1 MMSFINKYNSD
12 SQYIFT
18 MAAMPLHAYALR
30 MYASVVAFVYRLSVG
45 FKFNFKSYLT
55 CEFILTYV
63 HVNDVWH
70 VAVLKSDVRLKDFYI
85 APLHMYNVPVLPLLR
100 DKYTGRSLGRIADV
114 SMVGSELTRL
124 GTDSHA
130 DISCI
135 GSSGRILRV
144 HENRT
149 CLVRP
154 FNDSYEPMR
163 DVKLVDAAF
172 KCRDEYGKQYILLVN
187 QALDFTNTMTHS
199 ILCSN
204 QARCNDVRV
213 NDVPR
218 ICDNDSSQSVYFPK
232 DGVEFPLSM
241 HGPVAYLDISY
252 PTDEDMRM
260 YHHLELTSS
269 ETEWDP
275 DRIFGN
281 DPYLIDAV
289 MEDKSD
295 QMTCS
300 GGFDN
305 GDDSME
311 SDLEKLENMIMISA
325 INFQSKTQIR
335 AAKLS
340 ELWNTVLDMAERTL
354 KATTQHSLRQV
365 DGKIHR
371 RVRTKAHQRRYNQLG
386 GHLARFSSDTFH

>member
-1 MMSFINKYNSD
+1 
-12 SQYIFT
+12 
-18 MAAMPLHAYALR
+18 
-30 MYASVVAFVYRLSVG
+30 MYW
-45 FKFNFKSYLT
+45 FK
-55 CEFILTYV
+55 
-63 HVNDVWH
+63 
-70 VAVLKSDVRLKDFYI
+70 
-85 APLHMYNVPVLPLLR
+85 
-100 DKYTGRSLGRIADV
+100 
-114 SMVGSELTRL
+114 
-124 GTDSHA
+124 
-130 DISCI
+130 
-135 GSSGRILRV
+135 GRILRV

-187 QALDFTNTMTHS
+187 QALDFTNTTTHS
-199 ILCSN
+199 ILYSN
-204 QARCNDVRV
+204 QARYNDVRV

-260 YHHLELTSS
+260 YYHLKLTSS

-300 GGFDN
+300 GGFND

-340 ELWNTVLDMAERTL
+340 ELWNIGLNMAERTL
-354 KATTQHSLRQV
+354 KATTQHPLR
-365 DGKIHR
+365 
-371 RVRTKAHQRRYNQLG
+371 
-386 GHLARFSSDTFH
+386 